1 MNNTSIGKL
10 LWEEKYSVGVKLID
24 DQHKMM
30 FETINTLIDILGGVP
45 QKNEIDEIISK
56 LVEYKKFHFA
66 TEEKYFDDFNYE
78 NAEEHKAKHRDFNN
92 KLDELVA
99 KNKDDSIILA
109 FGLIDFLE
117 DWLLDHLITED
128 QKYVECFAKNGL
140 K

>member
-56 LVEYKKFHFA
+56 FVEYKKFHFA

>member
-56 LVEYKKFHFA
+56 LVEYKKFS
-66 TEEKYFDDFNYE
+66 E
-78 NAEEHKAKHRDFNN
+78 
-92 KLDELVA
+92 
-99 KNKDDSIILA
+99 I
-109 FGLIDFLE
+109 
-117 DWLLDHLITED
+117 
-128 QKYVECFAKNGL
+128 Q
-140 K
+140 

>member
-1 MNNTSIGKL
+1 MNNTSIGNL

>member
-78 NAEEHKAKHRDFNN
+78 YAEEHKAKHRDFNN